1 MGHATTCPTFLLVNV
16 RLVPLAFRELDRS
29 FCLTIFQAA
38 LVFSLAYNIQ
48 SVNMAKV
55 RTKYV
60 CQQCGGEQ
68 NKWMGKCPDCGAWNT
83 LEEVA
88 ETSPSQNATQQRRQA
103 LLTHAPLTQGTNV
116 PVVLPEIQ
124 PLSQPRISV
133 GYPEMDR
140 VLGSGLVPG
149 SVILIGGEPGI
160 GKSTLLLQV
169 SGAIAQQVGPV
180 LYVSGEESVEQVK
193 MRAERLEIAGERL
206 YLLASIELDTITEA
220 VHRLKPSLLIVDS
233 IQTLIASH
241 LTAAPGSI
249 SQVRECTLQ
258 LMQLAK
264 SSHVPV
270 FIIGHVT
277 KEGTVAGPKALE
289 HIADAVLYLEGER
302 YHSYRLLR
310 GVKNRFG
317 ATHEVGVFEMQGEGM
332 VEVSNPSAVFL
343 ADRDADATGSAIV
356 VSMEGTRPLLVEVQA
371 LVTPS
376 NFGNARC
383 TTNGIDHNRLLM
395 LLAVLTK
402 RVGLAVGSHDVYA
415 NVIGGFNLEE
425 PSIDLGV
432 AAAIA
437 SSYREKNVPSDMVLI
452 GEVGLSG
459 ELRAVSRLA
468 MRVREAA
475 KLGFKRCIV
484 PSAVGKGA
492 RVRAELEEA
501 GLPGDFQVLTAS
513 SLAVALEIALH

>member
-1 MGHATTCPTFLLVNV
+1 MPKTRIKF
-16 RLVPLAFRELDRS
+16 
-29 FCLTIFQAA
+29 
-38 LVFSLAYNIQ
+38 
-48 SVNMAKV
+48 
-55 RTKYV
+55 V
-60 CQQCGGEQ
+60 CQQCGAEQ
-68 NKWMGKCPDCGAWNT
+68 SKWVGKCSDCGAWNSM
-83 LEEVA
+83 EEVV
-88 ETSPSQNATQQRRQA
+88 EVPQSPAQQRRPA
-103 LLTHAPLTQGTNV
+103 LSGNSNVAQGTHI
-116 PVVLPEIQ
+116 PLVLPEIK
-124 PLSQPRISV
+124 PLAHQRISV

-140 VLGSGLVPG
+140 VLGGGLVAG
-149 SVILIGGEPGI
+149 SLTLIGGEPGI

-169 SGAIAQQVGPV
+169 SGAIAKNAGPV
-180 LYVSGEESVEQVK
+180 LYVSGEESIEQVK
-193 MRAERLEIAGERL
+193 MRAERLDISGERL
-206 YLLASIELDTITEA
+206 YLLAAIELDVIAEA
-220 VHRLKPSLLIVDS
+220 LNRLKPSLVVVDS
-233 IQTLIASH
+233 IQTVLSSH
-241 LTAAPGSI
+241 LTSAPGSI

-264 SSHVPV
+264 STHTPI

-302 YHSYRLLR
+302 YHTYRLLR

-317 ATHEVGVFEMQGEGM
+317 ATHEVGVFEMHGEGLL
-332 VEVSNPSAVFL
+332 EVANPSAVFL
-343 ADRDADATGSAIV
+343 ADRAVEATGSVVV

-383 TTNGIDHNRLLM
+383 NTNGIEYNRLLM

-402 RVGLAVGSHDVYA
+402 RVGLSVGNHDVYA
-415 NVIGGFNLEE
+415 NVVGGFTLEE
-425 PSIDLGV
+425 PAIDLGV

-437 SSYREKNVPSDMVLI
+437 SSYREKHIPADMVLI

-459 ELRAVSRLA
+459 ELRAVSRLPL
-468 MRVREAA
+468 RVREAA

-484 PSAVGKGA
+484 PSAGKGA
-492 RVRAELEEA
+492 QVRAELEA
-501 GLPGDFQVLTAS
+501 GLPDDFKVITSS

>member
-1 MGHATTCPTFLLVNV
+1 MPKT
-16 RLVPLAFRELDRS
+16 
-29 FCLTIFQAA
+29 
-38 LVFSLAYNIQ
+38 
-48 SVNMAKV
+48 
-55 RTKYV
+55 RTKYI

-68 NKWMGKCPDCGAWNT
+68 SKWMGKCPDCGAWNT

-88 ETSPSQNATQQRRQA
+88 EIQLPQNSAQQRRQS
-103 LLTHAPLTQGTNV
+103 LLGNTPVAQGTRT
-116 PVVLPEIQ
+116 PLVLPNIK
-124 PLSQPRISV
+124 PLVQERITA

-140 VLGSGLVPG
+140 VLGGGLVAG
-149 SVILIGGEPGI
+149 SLILIGGEPGI
-160 GKSTLLLQV
+160 GKSTLLLQA
-169 SGAIAQQVGPV
+169 SGAIAKNLGPV
-180 LYVSGEESVEQVK
+180 LYVSGEESIEQVK
-193 MRAERLEIAGERL
+193 MRAERLNISGERL
-206 YLLASIELDTITEA
+206 YLLAAIEMDVITEA
-220 VHRLKPSLLIVDS
+220 IHQLKPALVVIDS
-233 IQTLIASH
+233 IQTVLSSH

-264 SSHVPV
+264 NTLTPV

-302 YHSYRLLR
+302 YHTYRLLR

-317 ATHEVGVFEMQGEGM
+317 ATHEIGVFEMHGDGLL
-332 VEVSNPSAVFL
+332 EVTNPSAVFL
-343 ADRDADATGSAIV
+343 ADRVAGATGSAV
-356 VSMEGTRPLLVEVQA
+356 GVSMEGTRPLLVEVQA

-376 NFGNARC
+376 NFGIARC
-383 TTNGIDHNRLLM
+383 TTSGIEHNRILM

-402 RVGLAVGSHDVYA
+402 RVGLAIGNHDVYA
-415 NVIGGFNLEE
+415 NVVGGFTLEE
-425 PSIDLGV
+425 PAIDLGV
-432 AAAIA
+432 AIAIA
-437 SSYREKNVPSDMVLI
+437 SSYREKHIPPDMVLI

-459 ELRAVSRLA
+459 ELRAVSRLP

-484 PSAVGKGA
+484 PSAGKGA
-492 RVRAELEEA
+492 RVRAELESS
-501 GLPGDFQVLTAS
+501 GLPADFKVITAS

>member
-1 MGHATTCPTFLLVNV
+1 
-16 RLVPLAFRELDRS
+16 
-29 FCLTIFQAA
+29 
-38 LVFSLAYNIQ
+38 
-48 SVNMAKV
+48 
-55 RTKYV
+55 
-60 CQQCGGEQ
+60 
-68 NKWMGKCPDCGAWNT
+68 
-83 LEEVA
+83 
-88 ETSPSQNATQQRRQA
+88 
-103 LLTHAPLTQGTNV
+103 PLT
-116 PVVLPEIQ
+116 LPHIK
-124 PLSQPRISV
+124 PLPHTRISV

-140 VLGSGLVPG
+140 VLGGGLVAG
-149 SVILIGGEPGI
+149 SLILIGGEPGI

-169 SGAIAQQVGPV
+169 AGVIARDTGPV
-180 LYVSGEESVEQVK
+180 LYISGEESIEQVK
-193 MRAERLEIAGERL
+193 MRAERLEISGEQL
-206 YLLASIELDTITEA
+206 YLLAAIEMDVIVEA
-220 VHRLKPSLLIVDS
+220 VNRLKPALVIVDS
-233 IQTLIASH
+233 IQTVVANH

-264 SSHVPV
+264 STHIPIFV
-270 FIIGHVT
+270 IGHVT

-317 ATHEVGVFEMQGEGM
+317 ATHEVGVFEMHGEGL
-332 VEVSNPSAVFL
+332 VEVANPSAVFL
-343 ADRDADATGSAIV
+343 SDRATGATGSAVV

-376 NFGNARC
+376 NFGNPRC

-395 LLAVLTK
+395 LMAVLTK

-415 NVIGGFNLEE
+415 NVIGGFSLEE

-432 AAAIA
+432 AAAVA
-437 SSYREKNVPSDMVLI
+437 SSYRESLIPIDMVLI

-468 MRVREAA
+468 LRVKEAS
-475 KLGFKRCIV
+475 KLGFKRCII
-484 PSAVGKGA
+484 PSAGKGD
-492 RVRAELEEA
+492 RTRANLEET
-501 GLPGDFQVLTAS
+501 GLPEDFKVITAS

>member
-1 MGHATTCPTFLLVNV
+1 MPKT
-16 RLVPLAFRELDRS
+16 
-29 FCLTIFQAA
+29 
-38 LVFSLAYNIQ
+38 
-48 SVNMAKV
+48 

-68 NKWMGKCPDCGAWNT
+68 SKWVGKCPDCGTWNSM
-83 LEEVA
+83 EEVVDVPA
-88 ETSPSQNATQQRRQA
+88 APQNAAFQRRQS
-103 LLTHAPLTQGTNV
+103 LLGNSSIAQGTQI
-116 PVVLPEIQ
+116 PLVLPDIR
-124 PLSQPRISV
+124 PLVQERISV
-133 GYPEMDR
+133 GYAEMDR
-140 VLGSGLVPG
+140 VLGGGLVAG
-149 SVILIGGEPGI
+149 SLILIGGEPGI

-169 SGAIAQQVGPV
+169 SGAIAKNVGPV
-180 LYVSGEESVEQVK
+180 LYVSGEESIEQVK
-193 MRAERLEIAGERL
+193 MRAERLDITGERL
-206 YLLASIELDTITEA
+206 YLLASIEMDVIAEA
-220 VHRLKPSLLIVDS
+220 LHRLKPALVIVDS
-233 IQTLIASH
+233 IQTVLSHH

-264 SSHVPV
+264 TTHTPI

-302 YHSYRLLR
+302 YHTYRLLR

-317 ATHEVGVFEMQGEGM
+317 ATHEVGVFEMHGEGM
-332 VEVSNPSAVFL
+332 LEVPNPSAVFL
-343 ADRDADATGSAIV
+343 ADRAVGATGSAVV

-383 TTNGIDHNRLLM
+383 TTNGIEHNRLLM

-402 RVGLAVGSHDVYA
+402 RVGLAVGNHDVYA
-415 NVIGGFNLEE
+415 NVVGGFTVEE
-425 PSIDLGV
+425 PAVDLGV

-437 SSYREKNVPSDMVLI
+437 SSYREKHIPPDMALI

-459 ELRAVSRLA
+459 ELRAVGRLPL
-468 MRVREAA
+468 RVREAA
-475 KLGFKRCIV
+475 KLGFKRCII
-484 PSAVGKGA
+484 PAAGKGSQLH
-492 RVRAELEEA
+492 AELEKT
-501 GLPGDFQVLTAS
+501 GLPADFKVITAS

>member
-1 MGHATTCPTFLLVNV
+1 MRDLALSPLTCSST
-16 RLVPLAFRELDRS
+16 E
-29 FCLTIFQAA
+29 C
-38 LVFSLAYNIQ
+38 
-48 SVNMAKV
+48 MAKT
-55 RTKYV
+55 RTKYI

-68 NKWMGKCPDCGAWNT
+68 SKWVGKCPDCGAWNT
-83 LEEVA
+83 MEETIDVPQGPA
-88 ETSPSQNATQQRRQA
+88 QQRRQT
-103 LLTHAPLTQGTNV
+103 LLSTSSIAQGTQI
-116 PVVLPEIQ
+116 PLVLPAIK
-124 PLSQPRISV
+124 PLVQQRISV

-140 VLGSGLVPG
+140 VLGGGLVAG
-149 SVILIGGEPGI
+149 SLTLIGGEPGI

-169 SGAIAQQVGPV
+169 SGDIAMNVGPV
-180 LYVSGEESVEQVK
+180 LYVSGEESIEQVK
-193 MRAERLEIAGERL
+193 MRAERLGITGEQL
-206 YLLASIELDTITEA
+206 YLLASIELDVIAEA
-220 VHRLKPSLLIVDS
+220 ISRVKPALVVVDS
-233 IQTLIASH
+233 MQTVLSSH

-258 LMQLAK
+258 LMHLAK
-264 SSHVPV
+264 STHTPI

-317 ATHEVGVFEMQGEGM
+317 ATHEVGVFEMHGEGLL
-332 VEVSNPSAVFL
+332 EVPNPSAVFL
-343 ADRDADATGSAIV
+343 AERAAGATGSAVV

-376 NFGNARC
+376 NFGIARC
-383 TTNGIDHNRLLM
+383 TTNGIEHNRILM

-402 RVGLAVGSHDVYA
+402 RVGLAVSNHDVYA
-415 NVIGGFNLEE
+415 NVVGGFTLEE
-425 PSIDLGV
+425 PAIDLGV

-437 SSYREKNVPSDMVLI
+437 SSYREKHIPADMAFI

-459 ELRAVSRLA
+459 ELRPVSRLA
-468 MRVREAA
+468 QRVREAA

-484 PSAVGKGA
+484 PGA
-492 RVRAELEEA
+492 GQGAQLRKELENS
-501 GLPGDFQVLTAS
+501 GLPADFKVITSS

>member
-1 MGHATTCPTFLLVNV
+1 MRDLALSPLTCSST
-16 RLVPLAFRELDRS
+16 E
-29 FCLTIFQAA
+29 C
-38 LVFSLAYNIQ
+38 
-48 SVNMAKV
+48 MAKT
-55 RTKYV
+55 RTKYI

-68 NKWMGKCPDCGAWNT
+68 SKWVGKCPDCGAWNS

-88 ETSPSQNATQQRRQA
+88 DLPQSPAQQRRQS
-103 LLTHAPLTQGTNV
+103 LLGSSSIAQGTQIPLN
-116 PVVLPEIQ
+116 LPEIK
-124 PLSQPRISV
+124 PLGQARISV

-140 VLGSGLVPG
+140 VLGGGLVAG
-149 SVILIGGEPGI
+149 SLTLIGGEPGI

-169 SGAIAQQVGPV
+169 SGSIAQHVGPV
-180 LYVSGEESVEQVK
+180 LYVSGEESIEQVK
-193 MRAERLEIAGERL
+193 MRAERLEISGEQL
-206 YLLASIELDTITEA
+206 YLLAAIELDVITEA
-220 VHRLKPSLLIVDS
+220 VQRLKPALVIVDS
-233 IQTLIASH
+233 IQTVLASH

-264 SSHVPV
+264 STHIPV

-302 YHSYRLLR
+302 YHTYRLLR

-317 ATHEVGVFEMQGEGM
+317 ATHEIGVFEMHGEGLL
-332 VEVSNPSAVFL
+332 EVPNPSAVFL
-343 ADRDADATGSAIV
+343 ADRAAGATGSAVV

-376 NFGNARC
+376 NFGNPRC
-383 TTNGIDHNRLLM
+383 TTNGIEHNRLLM

-415 NVIGGFNLEE
+415 NVIGGFTLEE
-425 PSIDLGV
+425 PAIDLGV

-437 SSYREKNVPSDMVLI
+437 SSYREKNIPPDMTLI

-459 ELRAVSRLA
+459 ELRTVSRLGL
-468 MRVREAA
+468 RVREAA

-484 PSAVGKGA
+484 PKAGGGA
-492 RVRAELEEA
+492 QISAELEGS
-501 GLPGDFQVLTAS
+501 GLSSDFKIITAS
-513 SLAVALEIALH
+513 SLAVALEVALH

>member
-1 MGHATTCPTFLLVNV
+1 MEEMPDFPIPQN
-16 RLVPLAFRELDRS
+16 
-29 FCLTIFQAA
+29 
-38 LVFSLAYNIQ
+38 SL
-48 SVNMAKV
+48 
-55 RTKYV
+55 
-60 CQQCGGEQ
+60 
-68 NKWMGKCPDCGAWNT
+68 
-83 LEEVA
+83 
-88 ETSPSQNATQQRRQA
+88 QQRRQA
-103 LLTHAPLTQGTNV
+103 LLGTTSIAQGTQI
-116 PVVLPEIQ
+116 PLVLPDIK
-124 PLSQPRISV
+124 PLAQQRISV
-133 GYPEMDR
+133 GYQEMDR
-140 VLGSGLVPG
+140 VLGGGLVAG
-149 SVILIGGEPGI
+149 SLSLIGGEPGI

-169 SGAIAQQVGPV
+169 SGAVAKNVGPV
-180 LYVSGEESVEQVK
+180 LYVSGEESIEQVK
-193 MRAERLEIAGERL
+193 MRAERLDISGEQL
-206 YLLASIELDTITEA
+206 YLLASIELEVIADA
-220 VHRLKPSLLIVDS
+220 LSRLKPALVVVDS
-233 IQTLIASH
+233 IQTVLSSH

-264 SSHVPV
+264 SSHTPI

-302 YHSYRLLR
+302 YHTYRLLR

-317 ATHEVGVFEMQGEGM
+317 ATHEVGVFEMHGEGLL
-332 VEVSNPSAVFL
+332 EVPNPSAVFL
-343 ADRDADATGSAIV
+343 ADRAAEATGSAVV

-383 TTNGIDHNRLLM
+383 TTNGIEYSRLLM

-402 RVGLAVGSHDVYA
+402 RVGLAVGNHDVYA
-415 NVIGGFNLEE
+415 NVIGGFTLEE
-425 PSIDLGV
+425 PAIDLGV

-437 SSYREKNVPSDMVLI
+437 SSYREKHIPPDMVLI

-459 ELRAVSRLA
+459 ELRAVGRLA
-468 MRVREAA
+468 LRVREAA

-484 PSAVGKGA
+484 PSAGKGA
-492 RVRAELEEA
+492 QVRAELENA
-501 GLPGDFQVLTAS
+501 GLPGDFKVITSS

>member
-1 MGHATTCPTFLLVNV
+1 
-16 RLVPLAFRELDRS
+16 
-29 FCLTIFQAA
+29 
-38 LVFSLAYNIQ
+38 
-48 SVNMAKV
+48 MAKV

-68 NKWMGKCPDCGAWNT
+68 SKWMGKCPDCGTWNT
-83 LEEVA
+83 LEEV
-88 ETSPSQNATQQRRQA
+88 TDLPQSPAQQRRQTV
-103 LLTHAPLTQGTNV
+103 LGTTPHAQGTAI
-116 PVVLPEIQ
+116 PVVLPDIK

-133 GYPEMDR
+133 GYSEMDR
-140 VLGSGLVPG
+140 VLGGGLVAG
-149 SVILIGGEPGI
+149 SLILIGGEPGI

-169 SGAIAQQVGPV
+169 SGAIAKSTGAV
-180 LYVSGEESVEQVK
+180 LYVSGEESIEQVK
-193 MRAERLEIAGERL
+193 MRAERLDITGERL
-206 YLLASIELDTITEA
+206 YLLASIELEVIAEA
-220 VHRLKPSLLIVDS
+220 LNRLKPALVVVDS
-233 IQTLIASH
+233 IQTLLSSH

-264 SSHVPV
+264 NTHIPI

-302 YHSYRLLR
+302 YHTYRLLR

-317 ATHEVGVFEMQGEGM
+317 ATHEVGVFEMHGEGM
-332 VEVSNPSAVFL
+332 LEVTNPSAVFL
-343 ADRDADATGSAIV
+343 ADRAVGATGSAVV

-383 TTNGIDHNRLLM
+383 TTNGIEHNRLLM

-402 RVGLAVGSHDVYA
+402 RVGLAVSNHDVYA
-415 NVIGGFNLEE
+415 NVVGGFTVEE
-425 PSIDLGV
+425 PAVDLGV

-437 SSYREKNVPSDMVLI
+437 SSYREKLIAPDLALI
-452 GEVGLSG
+452 GEIGLSG

-468 MRVREAA
+468 LRVREAA

-484 PSAVGKGA
+484 PSAGKDKK
-492 RVRAELEEA
+492 VRAELEDA
-501 GLPGDFQVLTAS
+501 GLPSDFKVLTAS

>member
-1 MGHATTCPTFLLVNV
+1 MG
-16 RLVPLAFRELDRS
+16 R
-29 FCLTIFQAA
+29 
-38 LVFSLAYNIQ
+38 
-48 SVNMAKV
+48 
-55 RTKYV
+55 
-60 CQQCGGEQ
+60 
-68 NKWMGKCPDCGAWNT
+68 CPDCGAWNT
-83 LEEVA
+83 LEEVVDVPPA
-88 ETSPSQNATQQRRQA
+88 QQRRQSLPGNLA
-103 LLTHAPLTQGTNV
+103 TQGAHV
-116 PVVLPEIQ
+116 PLALPDIK
-124 PLSQPRISV
+124 PLAQTRISV
-133 GYPEMDR
+133 GYAEMNR
-140 VLGSGLVPG
+140 VLGGGLVAG
-149 SVILIGGEPGI
+149 SLILVGGEPGI

-169 SGAIAQQVGPV
+169 AGSVAAVVGPV
-180 LYVSGEESVEQVK
+180 LYISGEESVEQVK
-193 MRAERLEIAGERL
+193 MRAERLGISGERL
-206 YLLASIELDTITEA
+206 YLLAAIELDVVVEA
-220 VHRLKPSLLIVDS
+220 VHRLKPALVIVDS
-233 IQTLIASH
+233 IQTVVASH

-264 SSHVPV
+264 STHVPIFV
-270 FIIGHVT
+270 IGHVT

-317 ATHEVGVFEMQGEGM
+317 ATHEVGVFEMHGEGL
-332 VEVSNPSAVFL
+332 VEVPNPSAVFL
-343 ADRDADATGSAIV
+343 ADRMEGSTGSAVV

-383 TTNGIDHNRLLM
+383 TTNGVEHNRLVM

-402 RVGLAVGSHDVYA
+402 RVGLAVNNHDVYA
-415 NVIGGFNLEE
+415 NVVGGFTLEE

-437 SSYREKNVPSDMVLI
+437 SSYRERNIPADMTLI

-459 ELRAVSRLA
+459 ELRAVSRLPL
-468 MRVREAA
+468 RVREAA

-484 PSAVGKGA
+484 PSAGKGPQ
-492 RVRAELEEA
+492 VRAELEES
-501 GLPGDFQVLTAS
+501 GLPADFKVLTAS
-513 SLAVALEIALH
+513 SLAVALEVALH

>member
-1 MGHATTCPTFLLVNV
+1 MPKLRIKF
-16 RLVPLAFRELDRS
+16 
-29 FCLTIFQAA
+29 
-38 LVFSLAYNIQ
+38 
-48 SVNMAKV
+48 
-55 RTKYV
+55 V

-68 NKWMGKCPDCGAWNT
+68 SKWVGKCPDCGAWNSM
-83 LEEVA
+83 EEVA
-88 ETSPSQNATQQRRQA
+88 EVPQSPAQQRRSGLSGNA
-103 LLTHAPLTQGTNV
+103 NIAQGTHL
-116 PVVLPEIQ
+116 PLILPEIK
-124 PLSQPRISV
+124 PLAHQRISV

-140 VLGSGLVPG
+140 VLGGGLVAG
-149 SVILIGGEPGI
+149 SLTLIGGEPGI

-169 SGAIAQQVGPV
+169 SGAIAKNVGPV
-180 LYVSGEESVEQVK
+180 LYVSGEESIEQVK
-193 MRAERLEIAGERL
+193 MRAERLDISGERL
-206 YLLASIELDTITEA
+206 YLLAAIELDVIVEA
-220 VHRLKPSLLIVDS
+220 LNRLKPSLVVVDS
-233 IQTLIASH
+233 IQTVLANH
-241 LTAAPGSI
+241 LTSAPGSI

-264 SSHVPV
+264 STHTPI

-302 YHSYRLLR
+302 YHTYRLLR

-317 ATHEVGVFEMQGEGM
+317 ATHEVGVFEMQGEGLL
-332 VEVSNPSAVFL
+332 EVVNPSAVFL
-343 ADRDADATGSAIV
+343 ADRAVEATGSVVV

-383 TTNGIDHNRLLM
+383 NTNGIEYNRLLM

-402 RVGLAVGSHDVYA
+402 RVGLSVGNHDVYA
-415 NVIGGFNLEE
+415 NVVGGFTLEE
-425 PSIDLGV
+425 PAIDLGV

-437 SSYREKNVPSDMVLI
+437 SSYREKHIPADMVLI

-459 ELRAVSRLA
+459 ELRAVSRLPL
-468 MRVREAA
+468 RVREAA

-484 PSAVGKGA
+484 PSAGKGA
-492 RVRAELEEA
+492 QVRAELEA
-501 GLPGDFQVLTAS
+501 GQPDDFKVITSS

>member
-1 MGHATTCPTFLLVNV
+1 
-16 RLVPLAFRELDRS
+16 
-29 FCLTIFQAA
+29 
-38 LVFSLAYNIQ
+38 
-48 SVNMAKV
+48 MAKL
-55 RTKYV
+55 RTKYI
-60 CQQCGGEQ
+60 CQQCGGEHS
-68 NKWMGKCPDCGAWNT
+68 KWMGKCPDCGTWNS

-88 ETSPSQNATQQRRQA
+88 EVPQSPTQQRRQT
-103 LLTHAPLTQGTNV
+103 LLGQTSLAQGTQA
-116 PVVLPEIQ
+116 PVVLPNIK
-124 PLSQPRISV
+124 PLMQPRISV
-133 GYPEMDR
+133 GFAEMDR
-140 VLGSGLVPG
+140 VLGGGLVAG
-149 SVILIGGEPGI
+149 SLILIGGEPGI

-169 SGAIAQQVGPV
+169 SGAIARNSGPV
-180 LYVSGEESVEQVK
+180 LYISGEESIEQVK
-193 MRAERLEIAGERL
+193 MRAERLDITGEQL
-206 YLLASIELDTITEA
+206 YLLAGIELDVIAQA
-220 VHRLKPSLLIVDS
+220 VHQLKPALVIVDS
-233 IQTLIASH
+233 IQTVLSSH

-264 SSHVPV
+264 STHIPI

-317 ATHEVGVFEMQGEGM
+317 ATHEVGVFEMHGEGLL
-332 VEVSNPSAVFL
+332 EVANPSAVFL
-343 ADRDADATGSAIV
+343 ADRAAGATGSAVV

-383 TTNGIDHNRLLM
+383 TANGIEHNRLLM
-395 LLAVLTK
+395 LIAVLTK
-402 RVGLAVGSHDVYA
+402 RVGLAVGNHDIYT
-415 NVIGGFNLEE
+415 NVVGGFTLEE
-425 PSIDLGV
+425 PAIDLGV

-437 SSYREKNVPSDMVLI
+437 SSYREKHIAADMALI

-468 MRVREAA
+468 LRVREAA

-484 PSAVGKGA
+484 PSAGRGA
-492 RVRAELEEA
+492 QVRAELEET
-501 GLPGDFQVLTAS
+501 GLPADFKILTAS

>member
-1 MGHATTCPTFLLVNV
+1 
-16 RLVPLAFRELDRS
+16 
-29 FCLTIFQAA
+29 
-38 LVFSLAYNIQ
+38 
-48 SVNMAKV
+48 MAKL

-68 NKWMGKCPDCGAWNT
+68 SKWMGKCPDCGAWNT
-83 LEEVA
+83 LEETA
-88 ETSPSQNATQQRRQA
+88 EVPQSPAQQRRQT
-103 LLTHAPLTQGTNV
+103 LLGTSTIAQGTQV
-116 PVVLPEIQ
+116 PVVLPHIK
-124 PLSQPRISV
+124 PLAQSRISV

-140 VLGSGLVPG
+140 VLGGGLVAG
-149 SVILIGGEPGI
+149 SLTLIGGEPGI

-169 SGAIAQQVGPV
+169 SGAIAKNVGPV
-180 LYVSGEESVEQVK
+180 LYVSGEESIEQVK
-193 MRAERLEIAGERL
+193 MRAERLDITGERL
-206 YLLASIELDTITEA
+206 YLLAAIELDIIAEA
-220 VHRLKPSLLIVDS
+220 LGRLKPALVIVDS
-233 IQTLIASH
+233 IQTVLSNH
-241 LTAAPGSI
+241 FTSAPGSI

-264 SSHVPV
+264 STHTPI

-302 YHSYRLLR
+302 YHTYRLLR

-317 ATHEVGVFEMQGEGM
+317 PTHEVGVFEMHGEGLL
-332 VEVSNPSAVFL
+332 EVSNPSAVFL
-343 ADRDADATGSAIV
+343 ADRAAGATGSVIV

-383 TTNGIDHNRLLM
+383 TTSGIEHNRLLM

-402 RVGLAVGSHDVYA
+402 RVGLAVGNHDVYA
-415 NVIGGFNLEE
+415 NVVGGFTLEE
-425 PSIDLGV
+425 PAIDLGV

-437 SSYREKNVPSDMVLI
+437 SSYREKHIPSDMVLI

-459 ELRAVSRLA
+459 ELRAVGRLGL
-468 MRVREAA
+468 RVREAA

-484 PSAVGKGA
+484 PSAGRGA
-492 RVRAELEEA
+492 QVRAELEES
-501 GLPGDFQVLTAS
+501 GLPADFKVITAS